1 MPSAAFLRHQRSTT
15 TWFEKLNGMIMA
27 DKSSLGRV
35 GLFFGGITFAV
46 MLVAVV
52 VVQSHLEGRLA
63 LDEATSGPQVVSF
76 STH

>member
-1 MPSAAFLRHQRSTT
+1 MT
-15 TWFEKLNGMIMA
+15 MA

-35 GLFFGGITFAV
+35 GLFFGGVTFAV
-46 MLVAVV
+46 VLVAVM

-63 LDEATSGPQVVSF
+63 LDDATSGPQVVSY

>member
-1 MPSAAFLRHQRSTT
+1 MT
-15 TWFEKLNGMIMA
+15 MA

-63 LDEATSGPQVVSF
+63 LDDAASGPQVVSF
-76 STH
+76 STR